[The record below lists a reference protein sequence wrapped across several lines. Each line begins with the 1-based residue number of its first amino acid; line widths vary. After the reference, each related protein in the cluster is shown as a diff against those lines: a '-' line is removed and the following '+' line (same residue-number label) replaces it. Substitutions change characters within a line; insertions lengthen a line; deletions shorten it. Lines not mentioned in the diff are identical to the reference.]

1 MTLSLQR
8 PILTENTKTRGQL
21 EEVMVTEGLNLLR
34 LLALGKPGKEP
45 SPEENQ
51 WKQGNCPNVQMH
63 VSYVI
68 SSKVHGNSGF
78 EIVKSDSQ
86 VPTGIFW
93 GNKRPESGDAI

>member
-1 MTLSLQR
+1 MTLSSQR

-21 EEVMVTEGLNLLR
+21 EEVMMTEGLNMLR

-51 WKQGNCPNVQMH
+51 WKQGDCPNLQMH

-68 SSKVHGNSGF
+68 SSKVHGNFSF
-78 EIVKSDSQ
+78 RM
-86 VPTGIFW
+86 FW
-93 GNKRPESGDAI
+93 GIQRPESGDAI